1 MKWLLAGA
9 SGFLGTALR
18 VRLAT
23 EGHEVVRLVRREP
36 ATATEFRWDPDAGQ
50 LDRAAFDGVDVV
62 VNLAGTGVFD
72 KLWTTR
78 NRERIV
84 SSRANTTGTLARTL
98 VDLAG
103 TGSAPAL
110 IQASGVAHYGTAR
123 TEQPHTED
131 SPAANDFLAQ
141 VTVVGWERPD
151 RGGGRGRGPGGA
163 DPHQPGAGPQRRTIS
178 ADEARLVARR
188 GGEAG

>member
-23 EGHEVVRLVRREP
+23 EGHDVVRLVRREP

-98 VDLAG
+98 IDLAG
-103 TGSAPAL
+103 TGLGPRADPGQRRRAL
-110 IQASGVAHYGTAR
+110 R
-123 TEQPHTED
+123 D
-131 SPAANDFLAQ
+131 
-141 VTVVGWERPD
+141 RPD
-151 RGGGRGRGPGGA
+151 RAAAHRGLPRRERLPRPGHRGRLGA
-163 DPHQPGAGPQRRTIS
+163 ARPRRRPRPAS
-178 ADEARLVARR
+178 
-188 GGEAG
+188 GWC